1 MYYSKVEIC
10 GVNTA
15 NLKVLKEK
23 EKAALLQK
31 VRQGDQKAREELIS
45 GNLRLV
51 LSVVQKFANRG
62 ENLDDLFQ
70 VGCIGLIK
78 AIDHFDPEQGVRFS
92 TYGVPMI
99 VGEIRRYL
107 RDNNSVRVSR
117 SMRDVAYK
125 AMQAKERLTGEN
137 LKEPTIEEL
146 SRDMGMKKQ
155 DVVLALESIVEPVSL
170 YEPVYSD
177 SGDTIFVMDQLGDQ
191 NDDSNWLEELSIR
204 EAIANLTPREKK
216 ILSLRFF
223 AGKTQMEVAGEIGIS
238 QAQVS
243 RLEKGALQKIKGGL

>member
-1 MYYSKVEIC
+1 MI
-10 GVNTA
+10 N
-15 NLKVLKEK
+15 
-23 EKAALLQK
+23 
-31 VRQGDQKAREELIS
+31 

-51 LSVVQKFANRG
+51 LSVVQKFTNRG

-107 RDNNSVRVSR
+107 RDNNSIRVSR
-117 SMRDVAYK
+117 PMRDVAYK
-125 AMQAKERLTGEN
+125 AMQTKERLTGEN
-137 LKEPTIEEL
+137 LKEPTVEEIAQ
-146 SRDMGMKKQ
+146 DMGMRKQ

-177 SGDTIFVMDQLGDQ
+177 SGDTIFVMDQLGDK

-204 EAIANLTPREKK
+204 EAISNLNAQREKN
-216 ILSLRFF
+216 SFPPFF
-223 AGKTQMEVAGEIGIS
+223 YWENANGGSRGNRHQPGTGQPTGKRCAGKNQRGS
-238 QAQVS
+238 
-243 RLEKGALQKIKGGL
+243 LNGAWLGDVLAA

>member
-15 NLKVLKEK
+15 KLKVLKEK
-23 EKAALLQK
+23 EKAELLK
-31 VRQGDQKAREELIS
+31 RVRQGDEKAREELIN

-51 LSVVQKFANRG
+51 LSVVQKFTNRG

-107 RDNNSVRVSR
+107 RDNNSIRVSR
-117 SMRDVAYK
+117 SMRDIAYK
-125 AMQAKERLTGEN
+125 AMQTKERLTGEN
-137 LKEPTIEEL
+137 LKEPTVEEIAQE
-146 SRDMGMKKQ
+146 MGMRKQ

-177 SGDTIFVMDQLGDQ
+177 SGDTIFVMDQLGDK
-191 NDDSNWLEELSIR
+191 NDDSNWLEELTIR
-204 EAIANLTPREKK
+204 EAISNLLPALFYRQNPN
-216 ILSLRFF
+216 
-223 AGKTQMEVAGEIGIS
+223 GGGE
-238 QAQVS
+238 
-243 RLEKGALQKIKGGL
+243 

>member
-15 NLKVLKEK
+15 KLKVLKEK
-23 EKAALLQK
+23 EKTELLK
-31 VRQGDQKAREELIS
+31 RVRQGDEKAREELIN

-51 LSVVQKFANRG
+51 LSVVQKFTNRG

-107 RDNNSVRVSR
+107 RDNNSIRVSR

-125 AMQAKERLTGEN
+125 AMQTKERLTGEN
-137 LKEPTIEEL
+137 LKEPTVEEIAQ
-146 SRDMGMKKQ
+146 DMGMRKQ
-155 DVVLALESIVEPVSL
+155 DVVLALESIV
-170 YEPVYSD
+170 EPVYSD
-177 SGDTIFVMDQLGDQ
+177 SGDTIFVMDQLGDK

-204 EAIANLTPREKK
+204 EAISNLTPREKK
-216 ILSLRFF
+216 IFSLRFF
-223 AGKTQMEVAGEIGIS
+223 TGKTQMEVAGEIGIS

-243 RLEKGALQKIKGGL
+243 RLEKGALEKIKGDL